1 MRHLI
6 YEAVRSV
13 YARLALPADLFK
25 LGPFYVRKK
34 VVLLWL
40 LVFYFLVPWILI
52 GLNYL
57 FNCAVCSS
65 SSARAHPSLDGLCT
79 GTTLSQIDRLPWYL
93 DLWNPD
99 QQGLITAHPAQDWPL
114 YIEWYMSANARLHNP
129 TLAMSHQL
137 SKMAHRYPGSA
148 GNDLVNRLRDVED
161 LTEQLYPLLAN
172 ASRICAMQKDAM
184 NHRLITFV
192 NILAA
197 FLSRSKPEAMLGWVE
212 FLFFPFWHCFSML
225 QRHTGSWL
233 LPLSKLHRLFVQSEI
248 RFQMTRLHDASVT
261 SLDYIVDSFLPIQH
275 GPNTLV
281 LFDTL
286 DSAIA
291 ALELYQHDLKKRMSQ
306 TGGWIASS
314 WLGPHLTSSGTEY
327 RKLCEDYERSKRTR
341 ARLEEIRH
349 VINMIQSGSNTVRD
363 ALRFLRDTF
372 MSMAPVDLAAEGVV
386 ALPRAF
392 QEHLSRPNFSWI
404 RQDWDSGTSPAANA
418 SVSFHFDLDRANQKD
433 VSAIRSALK
442 VVCNDGTNAQV
453 AGGAIHMVCAIQQY
467 ASWFANFDDGLIDGT
482 QRSWVMERMEAQRR
496 YELEVGAN
504 HEHLADVAIK
514 ALEMHERGR
523 QIPEHLG

>member
-1 MRHLI
+1 
-6 YEAVRSV
+6 
-13 YARLALPADLFK
+13 
-25 LGPFYVRKK
+25 
-34 VVLLWL
+34 
-40 LVFYFLVPWILI
+40 
-52 GLNYL
+52 
-57 FNCAVCSS
+57 
-65 SSARAHPSLDGLCT
+65 
-79 GTTLSQIDRLPWYL
+79 
-93 DLWNPD
+93 
-99 QQGLITAHPAQDWPL
+99 
-114 YIEWYMSANARLHNP
+114 
-129 TLAMSHQL
+129 
-137 SKMAHRYPGSA
+137 
-148 GNDLVNRLRDVED
+148 
-161 LTEQLYPLLAN
+161 
-172 ASRICAMQKDAM
+172 
-184 NHRLITFV
+184 
-192 NILAA
+192 
-197 FLSRSKPEAMLGWVE
+197 
-212 FLFFPFWHCFSML
+212 
-225 QRHTGSWL
+225 
-233 LPLSKLHRLFVQSEI
+233 
-248 RFQMTRLHDASVT
+248 MTRLHDASVT

-496 YELEVGAN
+496 YELEIEAN